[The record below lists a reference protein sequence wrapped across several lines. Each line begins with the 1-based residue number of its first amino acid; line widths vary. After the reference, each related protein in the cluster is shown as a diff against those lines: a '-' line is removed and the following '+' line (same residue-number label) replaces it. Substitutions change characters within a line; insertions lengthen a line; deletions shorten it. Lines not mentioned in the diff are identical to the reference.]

1 MRLNAATTSKLNEL
15 VVLLNGDKQVV
26 KRLVLA
32 AMSRYPNHTAAWYVE
47 KVISD
52 LTRDRGMR

>member
-15 VVLLNGDKQVV
+15 VVLLNGDKQAV

-32 AMSRYPNHTAAWYVE
+32 AMSRYPHHPAAWYVE
-47 KVISD
+47 KVMSD
-52 LTRDRGMR
+52 LTRDRGVR